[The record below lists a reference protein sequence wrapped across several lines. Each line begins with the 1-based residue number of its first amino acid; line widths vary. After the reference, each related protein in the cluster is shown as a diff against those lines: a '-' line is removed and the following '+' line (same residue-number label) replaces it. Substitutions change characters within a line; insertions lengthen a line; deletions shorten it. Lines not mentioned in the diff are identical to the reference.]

1 MPPTDQQPRHEQASS
16 QFEYQHS
23 TGMTSM
29 SRLPVL
35 AAAAVVA
42 VCAGVLLLTG
52 TGSVVPPSG
61 GDPLPPEAVTLD
73 ADDRRALDAEPV
85 LRGAEAPAAAPGV
98 TFTDPEAVARAYLQ
112 AAHSV
117 EPADGGRTHLR
128 AAPYAVP
135 GTAPSTV
142 GVLVLDPPPAGTTR
156 AATVRSLELIA
167 ADRGDRRRGYL
178 AAIETRTGATG
189 ATPVDRVVTSNVV
202 VARRPDGRWLV
213 AAETPE
219 NPDLAAGEGR

>member
-1 MPPTDQQPRHEQASS
+1 MP
-16 QFEYQHS
+16 
-23 TGMTSM
+23 M

-35 AAAAVVA
+35 AAAAAIA
-42 VCAGVLLLTG
+42 VCAAALLLTG
-52 TGSVVPPSG
+52 AGHTPPSG
-61 GDPLPPEAVTLD
+61 GEPLPPGAVTLD
-73 ADDRRALDAEPV
+73 AADRRAVAAEPV
-85 LRGAEAPAAAPGV
+85 LRGADAPAADPGV

-135 GTAPSTV
+135 GTAAATV
-142 GVLVLDPPPAGTTR
+142 GVLVVDAPQAGSVR
-156 AATVRSLELIA
+156 RATVRSLELVA

-178 AAIETRTGATG
+178 AAIETRTTSPGAT
-189 ATPVDRVVTSNVV
+189 AADRVLTGHVV
-202 VARRPDGRWLV
+202 VARQPDGRWLV

-219 NPDLAAGEGR
+219 NPDLPVGED